1 MPLQVPRPP
10 GSIAEAVARI
20 VEDVGR
26 HARAAE
32 MGLPL
37 EEVDGGKCLPAG
49 IAAAAAATG
58 KSAWTVRC
66 WMKSGARTTPP
77 PLDSCIL
84 LDRLRYETTGGDPLL
99 YTLFGEAVSEFSGQ
113 TLGQVPLD
121 HDEEF
126 LAMASDMGRVLDAYR
141 EARTEARRRRGFTP
155 GALSAVSGQ
164 LHKLSDRL
172 AVIRRSIQT
181 MGRGPRPRP
190 GADDE

>member
-58 KSAWTVRC
+58 KSTWTVRC
-66 WMKSGARTTPP
+66 WMKSGKRTTPP

-84 LDRLRYETTGGDPLL
+84 LDRLRF

-113 TLGQVPLD
+113 TLGQAPLD